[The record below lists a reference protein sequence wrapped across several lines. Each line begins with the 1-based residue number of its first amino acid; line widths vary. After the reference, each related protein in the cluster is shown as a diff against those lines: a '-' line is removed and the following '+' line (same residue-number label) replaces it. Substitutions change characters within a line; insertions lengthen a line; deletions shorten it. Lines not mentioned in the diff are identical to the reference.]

1 MAPPKQE
8 PKKKIEVVETTETIV
23 NLNDPVKPDD
33 QLVLSNDVRI
43 KDLFYK

>member
-8 PKKKIEVVETTETIV
+8 IKKKIEVVETAKTNINYDE
-23 NLNDPVKPDD
+23 PVKPKD

-43 KDLFYK
+43 KCLCYK